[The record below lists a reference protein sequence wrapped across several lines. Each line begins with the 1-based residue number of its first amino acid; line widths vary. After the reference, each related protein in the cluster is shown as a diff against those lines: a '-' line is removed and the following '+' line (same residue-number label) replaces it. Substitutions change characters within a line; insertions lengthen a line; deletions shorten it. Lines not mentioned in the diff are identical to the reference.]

1 MNARRIMLG
10 GLIAGLLMVVL
21 DSVTN
26 AVILKSA
33 WDAAYARLHLSP
45 SDGAVAAFWTTFDL
59 VSGILI
65 AFLYAAMR
73 PRFGPGPKTAVIA
86 ALVQWLVLH
95 MTFASHVVDGVFPA
109 GTLVEAGILEL
120 VSAVAG
126 GLLAGKLYQEAPNAE
141 RAR

>member
-1 MNARRIMLG
+1 
-10 GLIAGLLMVVL
+10 MVVL

-26 AVILKSA
+26 AVILKTA
-33 WDAAYARLHLSP
+33 WAEAYARLHLAP
-45 SDGAVAAFWTTFDL
+45 ADGPVAAFWTAFDL
-59 VSGILI
+59 ASGVLI

-109 GTLVEAGILEL
+109 STLAVAGGLEL

-126 GLLAGKLYQEAPNAE
+126 GLLAGKLYREG
-141 RAR
+141 

>member
-1 MNARRIMLG
+1 MNARRIVLG
-10 GLIAGLLMVVL
+10 GLAAGLLMVVL

-95 MTFASHVVDGVFPA
+95 MTFASHVVDGVFSA
-109 GTLVEAGILEL
+109 GTLAEAGILEL

-126 GLLAGKLYQEAPNAE
+126 GLLAGKLYQEA
-141 RAR
+141 